1 MEYFKKILKYA
12 NPYKRFAFLNIF
24 FNILYAL
31 FSALSFIVIMPLLK
45 VLFGDEKKTEKI
57 AKPIYQGFTDIN
69 SYVNQSLSYYTN
81 QIVQEDA
88 SSALILVISLIVI
101 TFILKNI
108 FSYLAF
114 YYITFLKN
122 GVLKD
127 LRNDLYQKTVSLP
140 ISYFSEK
147 RKGDIMARIG
157 NDVIE
162 VHYSFLSILELIFR
176 DPLMIIISISMMLVF
191 SVKLTI
197 FIFIF
202 IPVAGF
208 IINVIGKNLKKTSD
222 KVQYEQGIFLS
233 ILDETLQG
241 LKVIKGFTAEKIFNK
256 KFQYSTSRFEK
267 LMNKLMIKTQLAGPV
282 SEILGVTVFCIL
294 IWYGGRI
301 VLIDKT
307 IGGETLLGFLG
318 LAYNIITPAKSISKA
333 SFTIKKGNAAADR
346 ILQILETDDEL
357 KDAPNAKSKLTFDHD
372 IEFKN
377 VWFKYQDDYVLEDFS
392 LKIPKGKSV
401 ALVGQ
406 SGSGKSTLAN
416 LITRFYDVTKGE
428 ILIDGVNIKTLSKKS
443 LLNLMGIVTQDSIL
457 FNDSIKENIK
467 IGDQNATDEE
477 VLKAA
482 KIANAY
488 EFIKDQ
494 PKQFETNIGDSGNKL
509 SGGQK
514 QRLSIARAVLK
525 NPPIMILDE
534 ATSALD
540 TESEKLVQSALENMM
555 QNRTSMVI
563 AHRLSTIQNADN
575 IVVLHKGEIVEQGKH
590 DELLTKK
597 GEYFKLVTMQNID
610 S

>member
-256 KFQYSTSRFEK
+256 KFQSSTSRFEK

-357 KDAPNAKSKLTFDHD
+357 KDQPNAVNKTTFDHD

-377 VWFKYQDDYVLEDFS
+377 VWFKYQDDYVLKDFS

-416 LITRFYDVTKGE
+416 LITRFYDVTEGE

-590 DELLTKK
+590 DELLTKN